1 VDLVYRQNWRMTLDE
16 SYECKFLSWEQDELD
31 QDPIERRVCTGK
43 FHLPGSDI
51 RKLITHLPI
60 PA

>member
-1 VDLVYRQNWRMTLDE
+1 MTLDE
-16 SYECKFLSWEQDELD
+16 SCECKFLAWEQDELD

-43 FHLPGSDI
+43 LHLPGFDI
-51 RKLITHLPI
+51 RKLIIHLPI